1 MIRDL
6 TPQEKQDLSDAI
18 SILEE
23 VYGNPIN
30 PEVYAEKH
38 FGNPYRNSMP
48 LSVSREEKDAAGV
61 AGFIGMRMIT
71 DGRGIPVSQQMD
83 VAVSEKY
90 RGKGHFSRAV
100 RGFEENCKDR
110 GFIIGLPNKSSF
122 PRLQTMGYTE
132 VIWLC
137 HYMYAVAPFSFI
149 LGSNF
154 LAGALDKLFENLL
167 WMKKAKVRDGED
179 LTLSEGMDE
188 IPVSDSELEEISRDQ
203 TCHFLH
209 DKKIYSWKQSYNPD
223 LHFYWATVREKDGS
237 LMGYALCHLRP
248 RLRGNFVIIDD
259 YAVSPKDRHKKHT
272 LRLLFSRLADLGN
285 ILEVPF
291 VNVQKDGGRLKSMHF
306 VNACRFPFPLRG
318 GPLIVS
324 SDCDL
329 IEAVRN
335 CSFRNIDSDV
345 L

>member
-6 TPQEKQDLSDAI
+6 NPQERQDLYDAI
-18 SILEE
+18 RILDE
-23 VYGNPIN
+23 VYGTPTD
-30 PEVYAEKH
+30 PAVYAEKH

-48 LSVSREEKDAAGV
+48 LSISREDGDAAGV
-61 AGFIGMRMIT
+61 AGFFGMRMII
-71 DGRGIPVSQQMD
+71 DGKKIPVSQQMD
-83 VAVSEKY
+83 VAVPQKY
-90 RGKGHFSRAV
+90 RGRGHFSKAV

-132 VIWLC
+132 VLWLC
-137 HYMYAVAPFSFI
+137 HYIYAVAPFSFI
-149 LGSNF
+149 LGNNF
-154 LAGALDKLFENLL
+154 LTDSLDKLFGTLL
-167 WMKKAKVRDGED
+167 WMKKVKVRDDED
-179 LTLSEGMDE
+179 FTLSEGMDE
-188 IPVSDSELEEISRDQ
+188 IPVSDSELEEICRDQ

-223 LHFYWATVREKDGS
+223 LQFYWATLRGKDGS

-248 RLRGNFVIIDD
+248 RLKGNFVIIDD
-259 YAVSPKDRHKKHT
+259 YAVSPDDRHKKHT
-272 LRLLFSRLADLGN
+272 LRLLFSSLAGLGN

-291 VNVQKDGGRLKSMHF
+291 TNVSKDGGRLKSLHF
-306 VNACRFPFPLRG
+306 INACRFPFPLRG

-324 SDCDL
+324 SDCDRVD
-329 IEAVRN
+329 AVRN